1 MKSHVF
7 ATKAHE
13 TPVEIGVDRKDRK
26 SLANDLSIALA
37 DTYMVYG
44 DTQSVHWNA
53 TGPLFYSL
61 HQLTEVQYRD
71 LAEAIDALAER
82 IRAIGFPAP
91 GGLRR
96 MVSMSALPN
105 QPEPQST
112 EEMIKWLVEG
122 NERCARSLR
131 EAVKRAEESEDVKTA
146 DLLTDRIGQHEENIW
161 MLRSLLA

>member
-1 MKSHVF
+1 MSARLF
-7 ATKAHE
+7 STKAHE

-26 SLANDLSIALA
+26 DLAKDLSVALA

-61 HQLTEVQYRD
+61 HNLTESQYKD
-71 LAEAIDALAER
+71 LADAIDELAER

-96 MVSMSALPN
+96 MISLSQLPN
-105 QPEPQST
+105 RPEPQST
-112 EEMIKWLVEG
+112 KEMIQWLIEG

-131 EAVKRAEESEDVKTA
+131 EAVKRADESDDVKTA
-146 DLLTDRIGQHEENIW
+146 DLLTHRIGQHEENIW
-161 MLRSLLA
+161 MLRSMLA

>member
-1 MKSHVF
+1 MSGRLY
-7 ATKAHE
+7 ASKAHE

-26 SLANDLSIALA
+26 ALANDLSVALA
-37 DTYMVYG
+37 DTYMLYG

-61 HQLTEVQYRD
+61 HNLTEAQYGD
-71 LAEAIDALAER
+71 LADAVDNLAER

-96 MVSMSALPN
+96 MVSLSELPN

-112 EEMIKWLVEG
+112 KEMIQWLVEG

-131 EAVKRAEESEDVKTA
+131 EAVKRAEESDDVKTA
-146 DLLTDRIGQHEENIW
+146 DLLTHRIGQHEENIW
-161 MLRSLLA
+161 MLRSMLA

>member
-1 MKSHVF
+1 MSARLF

-13 TPVEIGVDRKDRK
+13 TPVETGVDRNDRK
-26 SLANDLSIALA
+26 ELAKELSVALA

-61 HQLTEVQYRD
+61 HNLTEAQYED
-71 LAEAIDALAER
+71 LADAIDALAER

-96 MVSMSALPN
+96 MISLTQLPN

-112 EEMIKWLVEG
+112 REMIQWLIEG

-131 EAVKRAEESEDVKTA
+131 DAVKRAEEFDDVKTA
-146 DLLTDRIGQHEENIW
+146 DLLTHRIGQHEENIW
-161 MLRSLLA
+161 MLRSMLA

>member
-1 MKSHVF
+1 MSARLF

-13 TPVEIGVDRKDRK
+13 TPVKTGVDREDRK
-26 SLANDLSIALA
+26 ALANELSAALA

-61 HQLTEVQYRD
+61 HNLTEDQYKD
-71 LAEAIDALAER
+71 LADAVDDLAER

-96 MVSMSALPN
+96 MVSLSQLPN
-105 QPEPQST
+105 RPEPQST
-112 EEMIKWLVEG
+112 KDMVQWLIEG

-131 EAVKRAEESEDVKTA
+131 DAVKLAEVSDDVKTA
-146 DLLTDRIGQHEENIW
+146 DLLTHRIGQHEENIW
-161 MLRSLLA
+161 MLRSMLA

>member
-1 MKSHVF
+1 MTSRVF

-13 TPVEIGVDRKDRK
+13 TPVEIGVARKDRK
-26 SLANDLSIALA
+26 KLSEELGVALA

-53 TGPLFYSL
+53 TGPLFFSV
-61 HQLTEVQYRD
+61 HQLTEMQYKD

-96 MVSMSALPN
+96 MTSLTALPN
-105 QPEPQST
+105 QPEAQST
-112 EEMIKWLVEG
+112 KDMIQWLVEG

-131 EAVKRAEESEDVKTA
+131 DAVKRAEESDDVKTA

-161 MLRSLLA
+161 MLRALLA